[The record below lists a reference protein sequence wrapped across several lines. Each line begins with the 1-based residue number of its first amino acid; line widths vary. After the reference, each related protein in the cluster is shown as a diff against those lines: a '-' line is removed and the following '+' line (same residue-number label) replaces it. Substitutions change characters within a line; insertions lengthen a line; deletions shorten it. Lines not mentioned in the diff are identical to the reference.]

1 MLDKTKFVKKTNQ
14 YSIAVTSGVNDTVI
28 LDIGARYEERLSR
41 NLSAIHPD
49 EISKRFDGVKELLW
63 TRKYDG
69 EGVLVFYD
77 KDVECFAFSAPSGR
91 ARLGLPAL
99 DELSNKLKKAGI
111 KKALFRGE
119 LYLPK
124 KEKEHRPT
132 VADVVRIS
140 FGTDEEEVATLRLA
154 LFDIVMLD
162 GEDMRDDGES
172 FLEEWD
178 KLEEVVGTSGKDL
191 VHRVEGARVAGKE
204 IQKLFDRE
212 VDAGEE
218 GLVVRLLDKPESYKI
233 KPKQT
238 VDCVVIGYVEGQVEN
253 AIGVTSLLMALNYPL
268 TGKSKEWKLQSFA
281 RVGAGLNN
289 ELRFKL
295 LEQLKALKVEN
306 PISMTDSD
314 GRPIWFVKP
323 ELIIEMTG
331 DDVVAENSDKKPYRG
346 QVFSWDVKKAEYSYF
361 GLAQC
366 PKLIFPSISKVRG
379 DKNMSSGGARI
390 EQVIERPKA
399 PKKKKSGGKKPV
411 VILRRVFQKADAV
424 RKLVVTERG
433 ADEES
438 IPYVVYFTD
447 FSAGRKDPL
456 KVSTQYAMTH
466 ERKEALVEILLEKNI
481 RKGWEEVS

>member
-41 NLSAIHPD
+41 NLSAIHPY

-77 KDVECFAFSAPSGR
+77 KDVDCFAFAAPSGR

-111 KKALFRGE
+111 NKALFRGE

-124 KEKEHRPT
+124 KEKEYRPT

-140 FGTDEEEVATLRLA
+140 FGTNEEEVATLRLA

-162 GEDMRDDGES
+162 GEDMRDDGDS

-191 VHRVEGARVAGKE
+191 VHRVEGAKVAGKE
-204 IQKLFDRE
+204 IQKLFDGE

-238 VDCVVIGYVEGQVEN
+238 VDCVIIGYVEGQVEN

-331 DDVVAENSDKKPYRG
+331 DDVVAENSDKRPYRG

-361 GLAQC
+361 GLVQC

-390 EQVIERPKA
+390 EQVIEKPQA

-411 VILRRVFQKADAV
+411 VILRRVFRKADAV

-438 IPYVVYFTD
+438 IPYVVYFSD
-447 FSAGRKDPL
+447 FSAGRRDPL

-481 RKGWEEVS
+481 KKGWEEVS